1 MNLKIEKLKVESRK
15 SKVKITGSK
24 SETNR
29 LLLLQALYP
38 NLILENTSNSDDSE
52 VMSTALST
60 INHQPSTITQVI
72 DIHHAGT
79 AMRFL
84 TAYFAVQEEKQLR

>member
-1 MNLKIEKLKVESRK
+1 MNLLLQTTQHNLQGQIAV
-15 SKVKITGSK
+15 TGSK

-29 LLLLQALYP
+29 LLLLKALFP
-38 NLILENTSNSDDSE
+38 NITLANTSNSDDSE
-52 VMSTALST
+52 VMQKALSGNDE
-60 INHQPSTITQVI
+60 IV

-84 TAYFAVQEEKQLR
+84 TAYFAVNEGRDV